1 MAALNLNSFFNAFS
15 STLNAPVR
23 QHLKNVYGCLSMSTV
38 SAAVGAYVHM
48 YTQFLQAN
56 LLTTIGTLGLLIALM
71 TTPDNGKNQK
81 LRLSYL
87 LGFAF
92 LSGLGLGPLLEL
104 VVSIDPS
111 IVMTALVGTTV
122 VFISFSISALLA
134 PRGRWLYLGGTL
146 MSILNVMILFSFA
159 NLFLRSTFIYQAHLY
174 IGLFVICG
182 FIIYDTQ
189 LIIEKFDMGSRDFI
203 MHSLDLFI
211 DFIGVF
217 RHLLVILTQKELSKD
232 SRKRKD

>member
-1 MAALNLNSFFNAFS
+1 MATANLNAFFNSFS

-23 QHLKNVYGCLSMSTV
+23 QHLKNVYCCLSLSTV

-56 LLTTIGTLGLLIALM
+56 LLTTLGTLGLLIALM
-71 TTPDNGKNQK
+71 TTPDNGKNQN
-81 LRLSYL
+81 LRLGYL

-111 IVMTALVGTTV
+111 IVVTALVGTTV
-122 VFISFSISALLA
+122 IFVSFSISALLA
-134 PRGRWLYLGGTL
+134 ARGRWLYLGGTL
-146 MSILNVMILFSFA
+146 MSMLNVMILFSLA
-159 NLFLRSTFIYQAHLY
+159 NLFLRSTLIYQAHLY
-174 IGLFVICG
+174 VGFFVICG
-182 FIIYDTQ
+182 FVIYDTQ
-189 LIIEKFDMGSRDFI
+189 LIVEKFHMGSRDFI

-211 DFIGVF
+211 DFVGVF